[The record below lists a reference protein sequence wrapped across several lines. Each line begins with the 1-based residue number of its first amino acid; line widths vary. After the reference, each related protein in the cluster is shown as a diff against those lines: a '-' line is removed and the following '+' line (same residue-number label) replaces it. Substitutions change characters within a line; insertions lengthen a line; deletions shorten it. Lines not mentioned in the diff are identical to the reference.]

1 MQHQLDASGPGVN
14 ESVRSS
20 NMDEET
26 TAHCTPSVMLDLELQ
41 PPEVVQEHSLH
52 RAQTEDFEVWLRQDE
67 PSPEQ
72 PIKKRIQQ
80 PTPEYDDNDT
90 EDARRKR
97 PRLAGEVCQ
106 NAFVDSGPTAR
117 PYRTERTAKI
127 DVERQATV
135 KELASPIKFGH
146 LSEDRYTATNPPNPR
161 TQPSDDASQGPGEAR
176 LIELPAYAC
185 TTQTRSLVS
194 ALAREAAAPPPREE
208 SNSEARLS
216 SPSASAGSC
225 AGSGY
230 QSALQ
235 KPALVEQP
243 AATLT
248 QRLSGDQQAADMVRR
263 AASMYQRAEDLD
275 RQGADLASRAASM
288 DQRVVDLDRR
298 AADLDRR
305 AADLDLRAGSIDQ
318 RVADLDQRAAELDQ
332 RALDMDRPAAGV
344 WQRPADLDQRSADL
358 EERFSDHDQRIGYLR
373 QQSRAPSRQ
382 PSRASNHKAA
392 QLRPGS
398 YANGHFDDSDYS
410 GSEDAGSV
418 CANEEDAGHRL
429 KAAHFSRGRLS
440 SKQKNDLIRW
450 KKEGRSDDWI
460 AKQLNR
466 KKENIP
472 KLVEDARNN
481 LSKEIITISDDS
493 ESDDSGLESDD
504 SGLESEMLDHTGVVN
519 GDHKVEHQD
528 ENKNNKSQRFSW

>member
-1 MQHQLDASGPGVN
+1 MQHQLDASGLGVD
-14 ESVRSS
+14 ESVRSGS
-20 NMDEET
+20 MGEET
-26 TAHCTPSVMLDLELQ
+26 TAHCSPSVVLDTELQ

-72 PIKKRIQQ
+72 PINKRIQQ

-176 LIELPAYAC
+176 LIELPAYSC

-194 ALAREAAAPPPREE
+194 ALVLEAAAPPPREE

-225 AGSGY
+225 AVSGY
-230 QSALQ
+230 QTALQ

-248 QRLSGDQQAADMVRR
+248 QRLSGDQQAADMARR

-275 RQGADLASRAASM
+275 RQAADLASRAASM
-288 DQRVVDLDRR
+288 DQRVVNLDRRVVDLNRRAADLDRR

-305 AADLDLRAGSIDQ
+305 AADLDLRAASIDQ
-318 RVADLDQRAAELDQ
+318 RVADLDQRAAEFDQ

-344 WQRPADLDQRSADL
+344 WQRPADLYQRSADL

-472 KLVEDARNN
+472 KLVEDARN
-481 LSKEIITISDDS
+481 SM
-493 ESDDSGLESDD
+493 G
-504 SGLESEMLDHTGVVN
+504 
-519 GDHKVEHQD
+519 
-528 ENKNNKSQRFSW
+528 